1 MGANPDVE
9 QLWKFVGN
17 YDYVIGDF
25 MWTGIDYLGEARW
38 PSKNSTS
45 GVLDTCGFKKDG
57 FYFYQSQWTTKPMV
71 HLFPHWTWP
80 GKEGQVLPVT
90 CYTNCDSVELF
101 LNGKS
106 MGVKS
111 YVFPRYGMEGD
122 YGHYAP
128 SSQRPRTTSDLHLTW
143 DVVYAPGTLRAVG
156 TKNGKV
162 VCTEEV
168 VTTGPPAAIALA
180 VDRNRIAANP
190 QDVAH
195 VTVQIVDAQGR
206 MVPSADNEVTFT
218 IEGEGRII
226 GVDNGNPVS
235 TKDFKANHRRAFNGL
250 CLVIVQGTP
259 KLGKIR
265 LVARAE
271 GLKQASIDI
280 ETEGAFSPPVLE
292 TSP

>member
-1 MGANPDVE
+1 M
-9 QLWKFVGN
+9 WKFVGTH
-17 YDYVIGDF
+17 DYVIGDF

-45 GVLDTCGFKKDG
+45 GVLDTCGFKKDR

-143 DVVYAPGTLRAVG
+143 DVVYAPGTLRAVAPG
-156 TKNGKV
+156 
-162 VCTEEV
+162 
-168 VTTGPPAAIALA
+168 AA
-180 VDRNRIAANP
+180 RW
-190 QDVAH
+190 
-195 VTVQIVDAQGR
+195 
-206 MVPSADNEVTFT
+206 SA
-218 IEGEGRII
+218 
-226 GVDNGNPVS
+226 
-235 TKDFKANHRRAFNGL
+235 RR
-250 CLVIVQGTP
+250 
-259 KLGKIR
+259 R
-265 LVARAE
+265 L
-271 GLKQASIDI
+271 
-280 ETEGAFSPPVLE
+280 
-292 TSP
+292 